1 MPRRSL
7 NKEINYISKDF
18 DSIKS
23 DLINYI
29 KRYFPNEFR
38 DFNDA
43 SGGMA
48 ILDLMAYVGDVLSY
62 NIDKQVN
69 EVFID
74 RAIETKNLIS
84 LAQSYGY
91 KPKKTTPAIASL
103 SVSSV
108 VTTSTS
114 ANQLTVVKKGSK
126 IFTTTNPIVSFEML
140 EDVDFSDKRNRIYS
154 EDGTNSTITVSGV
167 SAIAGTTKKFKYS
180 AGDPVKFL
188 KLRLPDKNVQEIIS
202 VTATDGSEYYQVDSL
217 AVDTIFVG
225 DVNTDPNTTGNAQY
239 IMKLKKVPK
248 RFVTEIDFDG
258 TTNIRFGTGI
268 LTEDDDEDVIPNPED
283 FVLPPTLRGSPS
295 GFSAA
300 AIDSTNFL
308 KTKTLGVAPSNTVIT
323 VDYRVAGGG
332 VQTNVGPG
340 TIATWADRIV
350 QFKTNLPTTDSTL
363 AVTTENNITVS
374 NPAQASGGE
383 QADSPAA
390 IRINAVNNINSQ
402 MRAVT
407 LQDYQA
413 RIMAMPTQFGT
424 VFRSYAMKTPN
435 NNLGAT
441 IYTISRN
448 SDLNLINTPGVVRNN
463 IMTYLDRFK
472 SFSDT
477 IAIASGRIIN
487 IGIDFSLVIE
497 SGYNSSEVLLAALI
511 MLKNR
516 FVNSNTNFNDNI
528 SLSDIM
534 AKIQGIDGVT
544 SVERFDIVNK
554 TAVNNEGGRTYSG
567 FNFDIKAN
575 TFSGI
580 LSFPYNAIWEMK
592 YPNFDIVGTYTG
604 GDSVASGAAAGAG
617 GGAGAG
623 GY

>member
-1 MPRRSL
+1 
-7 NKEINYISKDF
+7 
-18 DSIKS
+18 
-23 DLINYI
+23 
-29 KRYFPNEFR
+29 
-38 DFNDA
+38 
-43 SGGMA
+43 
-48 ILDLMAYVGDVLSY
+48 
-62 NIDKQVN
+62 
-69 EVFID
+69 
-74 RAIETKNLIS
+74 
-84 LAQSYGY
+84 
-91 KPKKTTPAIASL
+91 
-103 SVSSV
+103 
-108 VTTSTS
+108 
-114 ANQLTVVKKGSK
+114 
-126 IFTTTNPIVSFEML
+126 
-140 EDVDFSDKRNRIYS
+140 
-154 EDGTNSTITVSGV
+154 
-167 SAIAGTTKKFKYS
+167 
-180 AGDPVKFL
+180 
-188 KLRLPDKNVQEIIS
+188 
-202 VTATDGSEYYQVDSL
+202 
-217 AVDTIFVG
+217 
-225 DVNTDPNTTGNAQY
+225 
-239 IMKLKKVPK
+239 
-248 RFVTEIDFDG
+248 
-258 TTNIRFGTGI
+258 
-268 LTEDDDEDVIPNPED
+268 
-283 FVLPPTLRGSPS
+283 
-295 GFSAA
+295 
-300 AIDSTNFL
+300 
-308 KTKTLGVAPSNTVIT
+308 
-323 VDYRVAGGG
+323 
-332 VQTNVGPG
+332 
-340 TIATWADRIV
+340 
-350 QFKTNLPTTDSTL
+350 
-363 AVTTENNITVS
+363 
-374 NPAQASGGE
+374 
-383 QADSPAA
+383 
-390 IRINAVNNINSQ
+390 

-448 SDLNLINTPGVVRNN
+448 SDLNLINTPGVVKNN
-463 IMTYLDRFK
+463 IITYLDRFK